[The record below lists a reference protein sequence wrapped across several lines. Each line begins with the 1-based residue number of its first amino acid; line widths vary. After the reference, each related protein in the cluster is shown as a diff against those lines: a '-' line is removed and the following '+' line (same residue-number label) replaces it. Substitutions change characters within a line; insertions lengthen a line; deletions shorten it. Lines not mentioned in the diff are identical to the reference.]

1 MRAVTYAR
9 YSSDVQSEA
18 SIDDQIRV
26 CRARIEG
33 EGWVYLH
40 SYIDRAQS
48 GASRLRPGYQKLLE
62 DARAGAFDVIV
73 AEALDRLSRDLED
86 VAALYKQLSFA
97 GVMLVTLAEGEIN
110 ELHVGLRGTMNAL
123 YLKDLAHKT
132 HRGLEGRVLQGR
144 SGGGK
149 CYGYRVV
156 HEHAAD
162 GSLIRGGRKIV
173 EPDAEVVR
181 RIFEAFA
188 SGRSPRIIAVELNK
202 KNVPGP
208 NRATWGP
215 STIYGNWRRGTGIL
229 NNELYIGRLVWN
241 RQRFVKNPETGKRIA
256 KPNPESKWVVRDVPK
271 LRIVSDELWQRVK
284 ERQSR
289 TRKLVTQSDRGIRPE
304 RARRPSYLL
313 SGLLK
318 CDVCGG
324 GFSKISASHYG
335 CSNARNRGTC
345 DNMLTIRRD
354 VLEESILVGLKSNL
368 MHPDLVKE
376 FIAEY
381 HRELNRL
388 ARHRDDGREQLV
400 KEHARVERE
409 IREIIEAIKSGIRGT
424 SMADELQALETRKA
438 ELQRQLAIDPPAPV
452 RLHPNLAE
460 VYRQRVENLREA
472 LNGDNA
478 REEAT
483 AILRDLIDE
492 VRLVPIDGQ
501 LAIYLVG
508 NLAAIL
514 ELSAKKNPGS
524 IGSGVQITL
533 VAGAGYI
540 SKLTGPTV
548 LVVLVPPRV
557 RAQA

>member
-1 MRAVTYAR
+1 MTRAAIYAR
-9 YSSDVQSEA
+9 YSSNNQRDA
-18 SIDDQIRV
+18 SIEDQVRICRV
-26 CRARIEG
+26 RIEH
-33 EGWVYLH
+33 EGWTFVEIYSDAAL
-40 SYIDRAQS
+40 S
-48 GASRLRPGYQKLLE
+48 GATTLRPGYQKLLE
-62 DARAGAFDVIV
+62 DARNGVFDVVV
-73 AEALDRLSRDLED
+73 AEALDRLSRDLSD
-86 VAALYKQLSFA
+86 IALLHKHLSFL
-97 GVMLVTLAEGEIN
+97 GVQIVTLAEGEITD
-110 ELHVGLRGTMNAL
+110 LHVGLKGTMNAL
-123 YLKDLAHKT
+123 YLKDLARKT

-162 GSLIRGGRKIV
+162 GSLVRGGREIV
-173 EPDAEVVR
+173 EPEAEVVR

-188 SGRSPRIIAVELNK
+188 SGRSPRAIAFELNRK
-202 KNVPGP
+202 SVPGP
-208 NRATWGP
+208 NRTTWGP

-388 ARHRDDGREQLV
+388 ARQRDNGRQQLV

-409 IREIIEAIKSGIRGT
+409 IREIIEAIKSGIRSA
-424 SMADELQALETRKA
+424 SMADELQALDTRKA
-438 ELQRQLAIDPPAPV
+438 DLRQQLATDPPAPV

-460 VYRQRVENLREA
+460 VYRQKIENLREA
-472 LNGDNA
+472 LNGDDA
-478 REEAT
+478 REGAT
-483 AILRDLIDE
+483 EILRDLIDE

-514 ELSAKKNPGS
+514 ELGAKKNPGS
-524 IGSGVQITL
+524 IGTGVQITL
-533 VAGAGYI
+533 VAGAGFE
-540 SKLTGPTV
+540 PTTFR
-548 LVVLVPPRV
+548 L
-557 RAQA
+557 